1 VVRVWLAFVAVPVSA
16 CWNALVA
23 FRVIREARVRA
34 MGPSFVHEVSTALLD
49 GGALSPAGRGAAL
62 RAVASAIVR
71 THDLHPNLIALL
83 HAVHRQTD
91 QTPPPDVDST
101 AAFIASLRDLEATER
116 ASVLELL
123 GAAAVVD
130 GRLTAAEKRL
140 LREARAA
147 CGLSTDRTDVHR
159 LRRAFLSGQPRSEPP
174 LVAVGRGTA
183 G

>member
-1 VVRVWLAFVAVPVSA
+1 MVRVWLAFVAVPVSA
-16 CWNALVA
+16 CGNALVA

-49 GGALSPAGRGAAL
+49 GGALSPAWRGAAL

-83 HAVHRQTD
+83 HAVQ
-91 QTPPPDVDST
+91 
-101 AAFIASLRDLEATER
+101 
-116 ASVLELL
+116 
-123 GAAAVVD
+123 
-130 GRLTAAEKRL
+130 RL

-147 CGLSTDRTDVHR
+147 CGLSTDLTDVHR